1 MYTLLT
7 RARQMLKEKLGEE
20 MLEVLASCPG
30 MGQNAYCYGADT
42 EQMEKAQEAG
52 LPCGKYQAFLE
63 WQALDPEA
71 TVEQARTMT
80 MSQLRQKIAELSGES
95 QTQAPGWGQG
105 QNQGQGQG
113 KGQGKGWGAGG
124 SGGKGKQGRR

>member
-1 MYTLLT
+1 
-7 RARQMLKEKLGEE
+7 
-20 MLEVLASCPG
+20 
-30 MGQNAYCYGADT
+30 
-42 EQMEKAQEAG
+42 MEKAQEAG

-80 MSQLRQKIAELSGES
+80 MSQLRQKIAEPSGES

-124 SGGKGKQGRR
+124 SDGKGKQGRQ